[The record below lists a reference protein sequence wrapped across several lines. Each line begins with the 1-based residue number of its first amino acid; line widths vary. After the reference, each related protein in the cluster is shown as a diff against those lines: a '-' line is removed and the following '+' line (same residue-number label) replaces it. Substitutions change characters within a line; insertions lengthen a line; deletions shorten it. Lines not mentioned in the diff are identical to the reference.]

1 MFLHM
6 GNDVVV
12 PLREVISVIDLKEGP
27 SPLNREFLT
36 TAEEEGFVVQL
47 SDNPVSVVICAKQIY
62 LSPIS
67 TKTLYRRAS
76 SGDCATINKV
86 TFGTRD

>member
-12 PLREVISVIDLKEGP
+12 PLSEVISVIDLTEKP
-27 SPLNREFLT
+27 SQLNQEFLK

-47 SDNPVSVVICAKQIY
+47 SETPVSIVICAKNVY

-67 TKTLYRRAS
+67 AKTLYRRA
-76 SGDCATINKV
+76 TEMY
-86 TFGTRD
+86 

>member
-12 PLREVISVIDLKEGP
+12 PLSEVIGVVDLTAEP
-27 SPLNREFLT
+27 SQINREFLK
-36 TAEEEGFVVQL
+36 TAEEEGFVIQL
-47 SDNPVSVVICAKQIY
+47 DEKPVSIVICAKNVF

-67 TKTLYRRAS
+67 AKTLYKRAS
-76 SGDCATINKV
+76 NMGV
-86 TFGTRD
+86 

>member
-12 PLREVISVIDLKEGP
+12 PLSEVIGVIDLTEKP
-27 SPLNREFLT
+27 SQLNQEFLK

-47 SDNPVSVVICAKQIY
+47 SETPVSIIICA
-62 LSPIS
+62 
-67 TKTLYRRAS
+67 
-76 SGDCATINKV
+76 
-86 TFGTRD
+86 

>member
-12 PLREVISVIDLKEGP
+12 PLSEVIGVVDLTEKP
-27 SPLNREFLT
+27 SKLNREFLK
-36 TAEEEGFVVQL
+36 TAEEEGFMVQL
-47 SDNPVSVVICAKQIY
+47 RETPVSIVICAKNVY

-67 TKTLYRRAS
+67 ARTLYKRA
-76 SGDCATINKV
+76 TEIY
-86 TFGTRD
+86 

>member
-12 PLREVISVIDLKEGP
+12 PLSEVIGVVDLTEKP
-27 SPLNREFLT
+27 SKLNREFLK
-36 TAEEEGFVVQL
+36 TAEEEGFMVQL
-47 SDNPVSVVICAKQIY
+47 SETPVSIVICAKNVY

-67 TKTLYRRAS
+67 ARTLYKRA
-76 SGDCATINKV
+76 TEIY
-86 TFGTRD
+86 

>member
-12 PLREVISVIDLKEGP
+12 PLREVISVISLEEP
-27 SPLNREFLT
+27 SDLNREFLK

-47 SDNPVSVVICAKQIY
+47 TAEPVSIVVCTKKIY

-67 TKTLYRRAS
+67 AKTLYKRAS
-76 SGDCATINKV
+76 SND
-86 TFGTRD
+86 FDF

>member
-12 PLREVISVIDLKEGP
+12 PLREVISVISLEEP
-27 SPLNREFLT
+27 SELNREFLK

-47 SDNPVSVVICAKQIY
+47 TEEPVSLVVCSKKIY
-62 LSPIS
+62 LSAIS
-67 TKTLYRRAS
+67 AKTLYKRAS
-76 SGDCATINKV
+76 SSGYDI
-86 TFGTRD
+86 

>member
-6 GNDVVV
+6 GNNVLV
-12 PLREVISVIDLKEGP
+12 PLSELIGIIDLTNYSSE
-27 SPLNREFLT
+27 LNKEFLK

-47 SDNPVSVVICAKQIY
+47 CDEPVSIVLCAKNVY

-67 TKTLYRRAS
+67 AKTLYKRAS
-76 SGDCATINKV
+76 QSYLSELETEL
-86 TFGTRD
+86 

>member
-6 GNDVVV
+6 GSDVVV
-12 PLREVISVIDLKEGP
+12 PLSEVISIIDLKK
-27 SPLNREFLT
+27 STSVLNGEFLK

-47 SDNPVSVVICAKQIY
+47 SVDPVSLVICAKNVY

-67 TKTLYRRAS
+67 AQTLHKRAKQAYS
-76 SGDCATINKV
+76 WDPEIE
-86 TFGTRD
+86 F

>member
-1 MFLHM
+1 M

-12 PLREVISVIDLKEGP
+12 PLSEVISVIDLTEEP
-27 SPLNREFLT
+27 SALNGEFLT
-36 TAEEEGFVVQL
+36 NAEEEGFVVQL

-67 TKTLYRRAS
+67 TKTLYRRA
-76 SGDCATINKV
+76 TEIY
-86 TFGTRD
+86 